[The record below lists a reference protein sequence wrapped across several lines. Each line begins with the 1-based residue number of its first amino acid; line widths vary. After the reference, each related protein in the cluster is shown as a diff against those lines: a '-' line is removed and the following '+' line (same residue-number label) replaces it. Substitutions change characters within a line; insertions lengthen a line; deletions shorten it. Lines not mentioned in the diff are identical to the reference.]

1 MRDDEMNEGIRKM
14 LEKMSKKDYSDE
26 ELRDAEDTANSK
38 YRSKLDAPV
47 WDKVRLMFE
56 VVKHPSLWGPQ
67 ALMMATVSVIY
78 LVSPID
84 VIPDLIPVAGLTDD
98 VAVIALIAGMI
109 FTKMPGLNQDRKMKI
124 RETIPEDLRDLFDS
138 LVGLK

>member
-56 VVKHPSLWGPQ
+56 VVKHPF
-67 ALMMATVSVIY
+67 
-78 LVSPID
+78 
-84 VIPDLIPVAGLTDD
+84 DLGTSASC
-98 VAVIALIAGMI
+98 
-109 FTKMPGLNQDRKMKI
+109 PGRCGCHLSCLSDRC
-124 RETIPEDLRDLFDS
+124 RS
-138 LVGLK
+138 